1 MGCNLVAT
9 WTEVTVDERMSGEK
23 VLRLFGRLEPLHLL
37 LASSRRPMRV
47 LGPIVQI
54 RLCQYSMLGSSWR
67 RATP

>member
-37 LASSRRPMRV
+37 LASSRGPMRV

-54 RLCQYSMLGSSWR
+54 RLCQCSMLGSSWR